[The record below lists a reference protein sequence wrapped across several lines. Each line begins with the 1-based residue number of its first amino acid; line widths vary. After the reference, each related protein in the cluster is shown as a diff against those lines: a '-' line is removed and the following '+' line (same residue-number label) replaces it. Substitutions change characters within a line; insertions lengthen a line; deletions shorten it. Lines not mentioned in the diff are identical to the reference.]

1 MDPLA
6 KPSFIPKTPLSDVS
20 QTTTKKTSSVFSLL
34 IILLAVGAVASYGYV
49 RFQTQKISK
58 LKIEYTA
65 RIEKA
70 QREIGAAFVSDMITL
85 QKKITS
91 TQALLDN
98 HVTISPIFMELQ
110 NTTVQKIQY
119 KSFDYSIVT
128 DSLSQ
133 QKDVVVKMNGVAP
146 DYKTIALQTDAFSQS
161 TFIKEP
167 IISNLTNNDT
177 NKTVDFI
184 LEFKVDPKDV
194 SYDKMFEEAV
204 EKVST
209 ERINNRV
216 TL

>member
-6 KPSFIPKTPLSDVS
+6 KPSFIPKTPLSSVS

-34 IILLAVGAVASYGYV
+34 IVLLVIGTVASYGYV

-70 QREIGAAFVSDMITL
+70 QREIGADFVSDMITL

-110 NTTVQKIQY
+110 KTTVQKIQY
-119 KSFDYSIVT
+119 TSFDYSVVT

-167 IISNLTNNDT
+167 IISDLKNNDE
-177 NKTVDFI
+177 NKTVDFM

-194 SYDKMFEEAV
+194 SYDKMFQEDV
-204 EKVST
+204 EKVS
-209 ERINNRV
+209 INTVSNRV